1 MTRSAGMNVYGQVKV
16 TFVIVLAGFFLAA
29 SGDFASGRGLRSA
42 WERGEVT
49 KAPWS
54 DTAKN
59 LHIEVDGH
67 TYTFVSPDVRLE
79 RHVRTYA
86 NEWHVHGLTIPEI
99 RIGQQVLIRVA
110 GPHIYYFIVEEK

>member
-1 MTRSAGMNVYGQVKV
+1 MNLKRGVQI
-16 TFVIVLAGFFLAA
+16 TLIMLLAGFLLAA
-29 SGDFASGRGLRSA
+29 SGDFASGRSLRSA

-49 KAPWS
+49 KAPWR
-54 DTAKN
+54 DTSKN
-59 LHIEVDGH
+59 LHIEVDGY

-99 RIGQQVLIRVA
+99 WVGQQVLIRVA

>member
-1 MTRSAGMNVYGQVKV
+1 MKRSAGMNSNRCVRA
-16 TFVIVLAGFFLAA
+16 TLIVLLAGLLVAA

-49 KAPWS
+49 KAPWW

-59 LHIEVDGH
+59 IHVEVDGH
-67 TYTFVSPDVRLE
+67 TYTFVSPNVRLE
-79 RHVRTYA
+79 RHVGTYA
-86 NEWHVHGLTIPEI
+86 NEWYVHGLTLQEI
-99 RIGQQVLIRVA
+99 RVGQQVLIRVA